1 MKKISVAIVSIFIG
15 GCALSPPP
23 LADYEYKKLTVI
35 QAGAETCGDGDGYEQ
50 HEIILGIND
59 FKKNYSIDGHKWYS
73 TLNDSRNEIDN
84 KINSLGIDSVCS
96 VYKES
101 HIKMVDF
108 YRDAEQQRHNKHQ
121 EYMMENDKAL
131 IRKQKLKQ
139 YGEMAMIVLS
149 ALAKAESE
157 RQKILNSQPPPP
169 PPPPINHTNEINE
182 LRHAVDRLNTT
193 ISYY

>member
-1 MKKISVAIVSIFIG
+1 MEKISVFIVSLLLG
-15 GCALSPPP
+15 GCAFSPPP
-23 LADYEYKKLTVI
+23 LVDSEYKQLTII
-35 QAGAETCGDGDGYEQ
+35 QAGAETCGDGIGYEQ

-73 TLNDSRNEIDN
+73 TLNDARNEVDN
-84 KINSLGIDSVCS
+84 KINSLGIDSLCS

-121 EYMMENDKAL
+121 EYMMDNDKAL

-139 YGEMAMIVLS
+139 YGEMAMIVIS

-157 RQKILNSQPPPP
+157 HQKELNKQPPL
-169 PPPPINHTNEINE
+169 PIDHTNEINE